1 MEAII
6 RTNDRNLF
14 DSLLLFLKS
23 LHITVETKE
32 SIKSK
37 PIAKNK
43 KKIDEAV
50 KFWRSQKV
58 DMSSFKFNRE
68 DAYER

>member
-6 RTNDRNLF
+6 RTNDKTMF

-23 LHITVETKE
+23 VHITVETKKE
-32 SIKSK
+32 IKSI
-37 PIAKNK
+37 PITKSK
-43 KKIDEAV
+43 KDFNEAV
-50 KFWRSQKV
+50 KFWRSLKV

>member
-6 RTNDRNLF
+6 RTNDNNLF
-14 DSLLLFLKS
+14 DSLVPFLKS

-32 SIKSK
+32 EKKEKPVSK
-37 PIAKNK
+37 TKNNFN
-43 KKIDEAV
+43 EAV
-50 KFWRSQKV
+50 KFWNSFSI
-58 DMSSFKFNRE
+58 DMSHFKLNRE

>member
-23 LHITVETKE
+23 LHIAVETKE
-32 SIKSK
+32 EIKFI
-37 PIAKNK
+37 PITKSNN
-43 KKIDEAV
+43 DFNEAV
-50 KFWRSQKV
+50 KFWRTLKV
-58 DMSSFKFNRE
+58 DMSGFKFNRE